1 MKLNNALLAILSL
14 TSFVTFA
21 KTELTVSSQLKSVV
35 DECAKG
41 LINEYDIPGLAV
53 AVTIDG
59 KRYFYNYGLAD
70 VSKGSLVTNDTIF
83 ELGSISKT
91 FTATLTGYAQ
101 EKGKLDMDDKVKD
114 YIPELE
120 NSALGNTKLVNVATY
135 TAGGLPLQFPS
146 EVTNDAEMM
155 QYYKTRKRMQ
165 YYKTWKPEYEA
176 GTKRK
181 YSNPSIGLFGY
192 IGALSMKSDYTEMM
206 ETVILP
212 ELGMTNT
219 FVDVPKD
226 KLNNYAFGYSSE
238 GKPVRVNPG
247 ILDAQAYGIKS
258 TSLDMLQYI
267 EANMGQAQLNTDI
280 ENALERTHT
289 KYFDTDTFTQAVGW
303 EGYDY
308 PVSLSQLLK
317 GNSSDVILKAKPVQA
332 SVSGTL
338 GRDVWYNKTGSTG
351 GFGAYVAYVPSEKI
365 GIVILANKNYP
376 NAERVEAAYHIISS
390 VVK

>member
-1 MKLNNALLAILSL
+1 MKLNNALVAILSL

-41 LINEYDIPGLAV
+41 LMNEYDIPGLAV

-59 KRYFYNYGLAD
+59 KRYFYNYGFAD
-70 VSKGSLVTNDTIF
+70 ESTGSLVTNDTIF

-91 FTATLTGYAQ
+91 FAATLTGYAQ
-101 EKGKLDMDDKVKD
+101 EKGKLNMDDKVKD

-120 NSALGNTKLVNVATY
+120 NSVLGNTKLVHVATY

-146 EVTNDAEMM
+146 EVTSDADM
-155 QYYKTRKRMQ
+155 MQ

-308 PVSLSQLLK
+308 PVSLSRLLK
-317 GNSSDVILKAKPVQA
+317 GNSSDVILNAKPVQA
-332 SVSGTL
+332 SESGTL

-351 GFGAYVAYVPSEKI
+351 GFGAYIAYVPSEKI

-376 NAERVEAAYHIISS
+376 NAERVEAAYNIISS

>member
-1 MKLNNALLAILSL
+1 MKLNNALVAILSL

-21 KTELTVSSQLKSVV
+21 KTESTVSSQLKSVV

-41 LINEYDIPGLAV
+41 LMNEYDISGLAV

-59 KRYFYNYGLAD
+59 KRYFYNYGFAD
-70 VSKGSLVTNDTIF
+70 ESKGSLVTNDTIF

-91 FTATLTGYAQ
+91 FAATLTGYAQ
-101 EKGKLDMDDKVKD
+101 AKGKLNMDDKVKD

-120 NSALGNTKLVNVATY
+120 NSILGNTKLVHVATY

-146 EVTNDAEMM
+146 EVTNDAEM
-155 QYYKTRKRMQ
+155 MQ

-303 EGYDY
+303 ESYDY

-317 GNSSDVILKAKPVQA
+317 GNSSDVILNAKPVQA
-332 SVSGTL
+332 SESGTL

-376 NAERVEAAYHIISS
+376 NVERVEAAYNIISS

>member
-1 MKLNNALLAILSL
+1 MKLNNALVAILSL

-21 KTELTVSSQLKSVV
+21 KTESTVSSQLKSVV

-41 LINEYDIPGLAV
+41 LMNEYDIPGLAV

-59 KRYFYNYGLAD
+59 KRYFYNYGFAD
-70 VSKGSLVTNDTIF
+70 ESKGSLVTNDTIF

-91 FTATLTGYAQ
+91 FAATLTGYAQ
-101 EKGKLDMDDKVKD
+101 EKGKLNMDDKVKD

-120 NSALGNTKLVNVATY
+120 NSVLGNTKLVHVATY

-146 EVTNDAEMM
+146 EVTNDADM
-155 QYYKTRKRMQ
+155 MQ

-317 GNSSDVILKAKPVQA
+317 GNSSDVILNAKPVQA
-332 SVSGTL
+332 SESGTL

-376 NAERVEAAYHIISS
+376 NAERVEAAYNIISS

>member
-1 MKLNNALLAILSL
+1 MKLNNALVAILSL

-41 LINEYDIPGLAV
+41 LMNEYDIPGLAI
-53 AVTIDG
+53 AVTIDV
-59 KRYFYNYGLAD
+59 KRYFYNYGFAD
-70 VSKGSLVTNDTIF
+70 ESKGSLVTNDTIF

-91 FTATLTGYAQ
+91 FAATLTGYAQ
-101 EKGKLDMDDKVKD
+101 EKGKLNMDDKVKD

-120 NSALGNTKLVNVATY
+120 NSVLGNTKLVHVATY

-146 EVTNDAEMM
+146 EVTNDAEM
-155 QYYKTRKRMQ
+155 MQ

-317 GNSSDVILKAKPVQA
+317 GNSSDVILNAKPVQA
-332 SVSGTL
+332 SESGTL

-351 GFGAYVAYVPSEKI
+351 GFGAYIAYVPSEKI

-376 NAERVEAAYHIISS
+376 NAERVEAAYNIISS

>member
-1 MKLNNALLAILSL
+1 MKLNNALVAILSL

-41 LINEYDIPGLAV
+41 LMNEYDIPGLAV

-59 KRYFYNYGLAD
+59 KRYFYNYGFAD
-70 VSKGSLVTNDTIF
+70 ESKGSLVTNDTIF

-91 FTATLTGYAQ
+91 FAATLTGYAQ
-101 EKGKLDMDDKVKD
+101 EKGKLNMDDKVKD

-120 NSALGNTKLVNVATY
+120 NSVLGNTKLVHVATY

-146 EVTNDAEMM
+146 EVTNDAEM
-155 QYYKTRKRMQ
+155 MQ

-206 ETVILP
+206 ETLILP
-212 ELGMTNT
+212 KLGMANT

-317 GNSSDVILKAKPVQA
+317 GNSSDVILNAKPVQA

-338 GRDVWYNKTGSTG
+338 GSDVWYNKTGSTG

-376 NAERVEAAYHIISS
+376 NAERVEAAYNIISS

>member
-1 MKLNNALLAILSL
+1 MKLNNALVAILSL

-21 KTELTVSSQLKSVV
+21 KTESTVSSQLKSVV

-41 LINEYDIPGLAV
+41 LMNEYDIPGLAV

-59 KRYFYNYGLAD
+59 KRYFYNYGFAD
-70 VSKGSLVTNDTIF
+70 ESKGSLVTNDTIF

-91 FTATLTGYAQ
+91 FAATLTGYAQ
-101 EKGKLDMDDKVKD
+101 EKGKLNMDDKVKD
-114 YIPELE
+114 YIPELK
-120 NSALGNTKLVNVATY
+120 NSVLGNTKLVHVATY

-146 EVTNDAEMM
+146 EVTNDAEM
-155 QYYKTRKRMQ
+155 MQ

-303 EGYDY
+303 EGYNY

-317 GNSSDVILKAKPVQA
+317 GNSSDVILNAKPVQA
-332 SVSGTL
+332 SESGTL

-376 NAERVEAAYHIISS
+376 NAERVEAAYNIISS

>member
-1 MKLNNALLAILSL
+1 MKLNNTLVAILSL

-41 LINEYDIPGLAV
+41 LMNEYDIPGLAV

-59 KRYFYNYGLAD
+59 KRYFYNYGFAD
-70 VSKGSLVTNDTIF
+70 ESKGSLVTNDTIF

-91 FTATLTGYAQ
+91 FAATFTGYAQ
-101 EKGKLDMDDKVKD
+101 EKGKLNMDDKVKD

-120 NSALGNTKLVNVATY
+120 NSVLGNTKLVHVATY

-155 QYYKTRKRMQ
+155 KYYKAWQ
-165 YYKTWKPEYEA
+165 PEYEA

-247 ILDAQAYGIKS
+247 MLDAQAYGIKS

-317 GNSSDVILKAKPVQA
+317 GNSSDIILNAKPVQA
-332 SVSGTL
+332 SESGTL

-376 NAERVEAAYHIISS
+376 NAERVEAAYNIISS

>member
-1 MKLNNALLAILSL
+1 MKLNNALVAILSL

-21 KTELTVSSQLKSVV
+21 KTESTVSSQLKSVV

-41 LINEYDIPGLAV
+41 LMNEYDIPGLAV

-59 KRYFYNYGLAD
+59 KRYFYNYGFAD
-70 VSKGSLVTNDTIF
+70 ESTGNLVTNDTIF

-91 FTATLTGYAQ
+91 FAATLTGYAQ
-101 EKGKLDMDDKVKD
+101 EKGKLNMDDKVKD

-120 NSALGNTKLVNVATY
+120 NSVLGNTKLVHVATY

-146 EVTNDAEMM
+146 EVTNDAEM
-155 QYYKTRKRMQ
+155 MQ

-303 EGYDY
+303 EGYNY

-317 GNSSDVILKAKPVQA
+317 GNASDVILKAKPVQA

-376 NAERVEAAYHIISS
+376 NAERVEAAYNIISS

>member
-1 MKLNNALLAILSL
+1 MKLNNALVAILSL

-21 KTELTVSSQLKSVV
+21 KTESTVSSQLKSVV

-41 LINEYDIPGLAV
+41 LMNEYDIPGLAV

-59 KRYFYNYGLAD
+59 KRYFYNYGFAD
-70 VSKGSLVTNDTIF
+70 ESQGSLVTNDTIF

-91 FTATLTGYAQ
+91 FAATLTGYAQ
-101 EKGKLDMDDKVKD
+101 EKGKLNMDDKVKD

-120 NSALGNTKLVNVATY
+120 NSVLGNTKLVHVATY

-146 EVTNDAEMM
+146 EVTNDADM
-155 QYYKTRKRMQ
+155 MQ
-165 YYKTWKPEYEA
+165 YYKTWKPEHEA
-176 GTKRK
+176 GSKRK

-212 ELGMTNT
+212 KLGMANT

-308 PVSLSQLLK
+308 PVSLSQLLN
-317 GNSSDVILKAKPVQA
+317 GNSSDVILNAKPVQA
-332 SVSGTL
+332 SESGTL

-376 NAERVEAAYHIISS
+376 NAERVEAAYNIISS

>member
-91 FTATLTGYAQ
+91 FAATLTGYAQ

-146 EVTNDAEMM
+146 EVTNDAEM
-155 QYYKTRKRMQ
+155 MQ

-332 SVSGTL
+332 SESGTL

>member
-1 MKLNNALLAILSL
+1 MKLNNALVAILSL

-21 KTELTVSSQLKSVV
+21 KTELTVSSQLKSVF
-35 DECAKG
+35 DEYAKG

-59 KRYFYNYGLAD
+59 KRYFYNYGFAD
-70 VSKGSLVTNDTIF
+70 ESKGSLVTNDTIF

-91 FTATLTGYAQ
+91 FAATLTGYAQ

-120 NSALGNTKLVNVATY
+120 NSALGNTKLVHVATY

-155 QYYKTRKRMQ
+155 QYYKTWQ
-165 YYKTWKPEYEA
+165 PEYEA

-258 TSLDMLQYI
+258 TSSDMLQYI
-267 EANMGQAQLNTDI
+267 EANMGQVQLNNDI
-280 ENALERTHT
+280 ENALGLTHI
-289 KYFDTDTFTQAVGW
+289 KYFNTDTFTQAVGW

-317 GNSSDVILKAKPVQA
+317 GNSSDVILNAKPVQA
-332 SVSGTL
+332 SEPGTL
-338 GRDVWYNKTGSTG
+338 GHDVWYNKTGSTG

-390 VVK
+390 VVN

>member
-91 FTATLTGYAQ
+91 FAATLTGYAQ

-120 NSALGNTKLVNVATY
+120 NSALGNTKLVHVATY

-146 EVTNDAEMM
+146 EVTNDAEM
-155 QYYKTRKRMQ
+155 MQ

>member
-91 FTATLTGYAQ
+91 FAATLTGYAQ

-155 QYYKTRKRMQ
+155 QYYKT
-165 YYKTWKPEYEA
+165 WKPEYKA

>member
-1 MKLNNALLAILSL
+1 MKLNNALVAILSL

-41 LINEYDIPGLAV
+41 LMNEYDIPGLAV

-59 KRYFYNYGLAD
+59 KRYFYNYGFAD
-70 VSKGSLVTNDTIF
+70 ESTGSLVTNDTIF

-91 FTATLTGYAQ
+91 FAATLTGYAQ
-101 EKGKLDMDDKVKD
+101 EKGKLNMDDKVKD

-120 NSALGNTKLVNVATY
+120 NSVLGNTKLVHVATY

-146 EVTNDAEMM
+146 EVTNDAEM
-155 QYYKTRKRMQ
+155 MQ

-258 TSLDMLQYI
+258 TSSDMLQYI

-317 GNSSDVILKAKPVQA
+317 GNSSDVILNAKPVQA
-332 SVSGTL
+332 SESGTL

-376 NAERVEAAYHIISS
+376 NAERVEAAYNIISS

>member
-1 MKLNNALLAILSL
+1 MKLNNALVAILSL

-21 KTELTVSSQLKSVV
+21 KTESTVSSQLKSVV

-41 LINEYDIPGLAV
+41 LMNEYDIPGLAV

-59 KRYFYNYGLAD
+59 MRYFYNYGFAD
-70 VSKGSLVTNDTIF
+70 ESKGSLVTNDTIF

-91 FTATLTGYAQ
+91 FAATLTGYAQ
-101 EKGKLDMDDKVKD
+101 EKGKLNMDDKVKD

-120 NSALGNTKLVNVATY
+120 NSVLGNTKLVHVATY

-146 EVTNDAEMM
+146 EVTNDAEM
-155 QYYKTRKRMQ
+155 MQ

-219 FVDVPKD
+219 FVYVPKD

-247 ILDAQAYGIKS
+247 ILDSQAYGIKS

-317 GNSSDVILKAKPVQA
+317 GNSSDVILNAKPVQA
-332 SVSGTL
+332 SVSGTF

-351 GFGAYVAYVPSEKI
+351 GFGAYIAYVPSEKI

-376 NAERVEAAYHIISS
+376 NAERVEAAYNIISS

>member
-1 MKLNNALLAILSL
+1 MKLNNALVAILSL

-59 KRYFYNYGLAD
+59 KRYFYNYGFAD
-70 VSKGSLVTNDTIF
+70 ESKGSLVTNDTIF

-91 FTATLTGYAQ
+91 FAATFTGYAQ
-101 EKGKLDMDDKVKD
+101 EKGKLNMDDKVKD

-120 NSALGNTKLVNVATY
+120 NSVLGNTKLVHVATY

-146 EVTNDAEMM
+146 EVTNDAEM
-155 QYYKTRKRMQ
+155 MQ

-206 ETVILP
+206 ETLILP

-303 EGYDY
+303 EGYNY

-317 GNSSDVILKAKPVQA
+317 GNSSDVILNAKPVQA
-332 SVSGTL
+332 SESGTL

-376 NAERVEAAYHIISS
+376 NAERVEAAYNIISS

>member
-35 DECAKG
+35 DDCAKG

-59 KRYFYNYGLAD
+59 KRYFYNYGFAD
-70 VSKGSLVTNDTIF
+70 ESKGSLVTNDTIF

-91 FTATLTGYAQ
+91 FAATLTGYAQ

-120 NSALGNTKLVNVATY
+120 NSALGNTKLVHVATY

-146 EVTNDAEMM
+146 EVTNDAEM
-155 QYYKTRKRMQ
+155 MQ

-238 GKPVRVNPG
+238 GNPVRVNPG

-258 TSLDMLQYI
+258 TSSDMLQYI
-267 EANMGQAQLNTDI
+267 EANMGQAQLNNDM
-280 ENALERTHT
+280 ENALEQTHI
-289 KYFDTDTFTQAVGW
+289 KYFNTDTFTQAVGW

-317 GNSSDVILKAKPVQA
+317 GNSSDVIFNAKPVQA
-332 SVSGTL
+332 SESGTL
-338 GRDVWYNKTGSTG
+338 GRDIWYNKTGSTG

>member
-1 MKLNNALLAILSL
+1 MKLNNALVAILSL

-41 LINEYDIPGLAV
+41 LMNEYDIPGLAV

-59 KRYFYNYGLAD
+59 KRYFYNYGFAD
-70 VSKGSLVTNDTIF
+70 ESKGSLVTNDTIF

-91 FTATLTGYAQ
+91 FAATLSGYAQ
-101 EKGKLDMDDKVKD
+101 EKGKLNMDDKVKD

-120 NSALGNTKLVNVATY
+120 NSVLGNTKLVHVATY

-146 EVTNDAEMM
+146 EVTNDADM
-155 QYYKTRKRMQ
+155 MQ

-226 KLNNYAFGYSSE
+226 QLNNYAFGYSSE

-280 ENALERTHT
+280 ENALERAHT

-317 GNSSDVILKAKPVQA
+317 GNSSDVILNAKPVQA
-332 SVSGTL
+332 SESGTL

-376 NAERVEAAYHIISS
+376 NAERVEAAYNIISS

>member
-70 VSKGSLVTNDTIF
+70 VSNGSLVTNDTIF

-91 FTATLTGYAQ
+91 FAATLTGYAQ

-146 EVTNDAEMM
+146 EVTNDAEM
-155 QYYKTRKRMQ
+155 MQ

>member
-1 MKLNNALLAILSL
+1 MKLNNALVAILSL

-21 KTELTVSSQLKSVV
+21 KTESTVSSQLKSVV

-41 LINEYDIPGLAV
+41 LMNEYDIPGLAV

-59 KRYFYNYGLAD
+59 MRYFYNYGFAD
-70 VSKGSLVTNDTIF
+70 ESKGSLVTNDTIF

-91 FTATLTGYAQ
+91 FAATLTGYAQ
-101 EKGKLDMDDKVKD
+101 EKGKLNMDDKVKD

-120 NSALGNTKLVNVATY
+120 NSVLGNTKLVHVATY

-146 EVTNDAEMM
+146 EVTNDAEM
-155 QYYKTRKRMQ
+155 MQ

-226 KLNNYAFGYSSE
+226 QLNNYAFGYSSE

-267 EANMGQAQLNTDI
+267 EANMGQAQLNSDI

-317 GNSSDVILKAKPVQA
+317 GNSSDVILNAKPVQA
-332 SVSGTL
+332 SESSTL

-351 GFGAYVAYVPSEKI
+351 GFGAYIAYVPSEKI

-376 NAERVEAAYHIISS
+376 NAERVEAAYNIISS

>member
-1 MKLNNALLAILSL
+1 MKLNNALVAILSL

-21 KTELTVSSQLKSVV
+21 KTESTVSSQLKSVV

-41 LINEYDIPGLAV
+41 LMNEYDIPGLAV

-59 KRYFYNYGLAD
+59 KRYFYNYGFAD
-70 VSKGSLVTNDTIF
+70 ESKGSLVTNDTIF

-91 FTATLTGYAQ
+91 FAATLTGYAQ
-101 EKGKLDMDDKVKD
+101 AKGKLNMDDKVKD

-120 NSALGNTKLVNVATY
+120 NSILGNTKLVHVATY

-146 EVTNDAEMM
+146 EVTNDAVM
-155 QYYKTRKRMQ
+155 MQ

-206 ETVILP
+206 ETLILP

-317 GNSSDVILKAKPVQA
+317 GNSSDVILNAKPVQA
-332 SVSGTL
+332 SESGTL

-376 NAERVEAAYHIISS
+376 NVERVEAAYNIISS

>member
-35 DECAKG
+35 DDCAKG

-59 KRYFYNYGLAD
+59 KRYFYNYGFAD
-70 VSKGSLVTNDTIF
+70 ESKGSLVTNDTIF

-91 FTATLTGYAQ
+91 FAATLTGYAQ

-120 NSALGNTKLVNVATY
+120 NSALGNTKLVHVATY

-155 QYYKTRKRMQ
+155 QYYKTWQ
-165 YYKTWKPEYEA
+165 PEYEA

-258 TSLDMLQYI
+258 TSSDMLQYI
-267 EANMGQAQLNTDI
+267 EANMGQAQLNNDM
-280 ENALERTHT
+280 ENALEQTHI
-289 KYFDTDTFTQAVGW
+289 KYFNTDTFTQAVGW

-317 GNSSDVILKAKPVQA
+317 GNSSDVILNAKPVQA
-332 SVSGTL
+332 SESGTL
-338 GRDVWYNKTGSTG
+338 GRDIWYNKTGSTG

>member
-35 DECAKG
+35 DDCAKG

-59 KRYFYNYGLAD
+59 KRYFYNYGFAD
-70 VSKGSLVTNDTIF
+70 ESKGSLVTNYTIF

-91 FTATLTGYAQ
+91 FAATLTGYAQ

-146 EVTNDAEMM
+146 EVTNDAEM
-155 QYYKTRKRMQ
+155 MQ

>member
-1 MKLNNALLAILSL
+1 MKLNNVLVAILSL
-14 TSFVTFA
+14 SSFVTFA
-21 KTELTVSSQLKSVV
+21 KTELAVSNQLKSVV

-41 LINEYDIPGLAV
+41 LMNEYDIPGLAV
-53 AVTIDG
+53 GVTIDG
-59 KRYFYNYGLAD
+59 KRYFYNYGFAD
-70 VSKGSLVTNDTIF
+70 ESKGSLVTNDTIF

-91 FTATLTGYAQ
+91 FAATLTGYAQ
-101 EKGKLDMDDKVKD
+101 EKGKLNMDDKVKD

-120 NSALGNTKLVNVATY
+120 NSVLGNTKLVHVATY

-155 QYYKTRKRMQ
+155 KYYKAWQ
-165 YYKTWKPEYEA
+165 PEYEA

-317 GNSSDVILKAKPVQA
+317 GNSSDVILNAKPVQA
-332 SVSGTL
+332 SESGTL

-376 NAERVEAAYHIISS
+376 NAERVEAAYNIISS

>member
-1 MKLNNALLAILSL
+1 MKLNNALVAILSL

-21 KTELTVSSQLKSVV
+21 KTESTVSSQLKSVV

-41 LINEYDIPGLAV
+41 LMNEYDIPGLAV

-59 KRYFYNYGLAD
+59 KRYFYNYGFAD
-70 VSKGSLVTNDTIF
+70 ESQGSLVTNDTIF

-91 FTATLTGYAQ
+91 FAATLTGYAQ
-101 EKGKLDMDDKVKD
+101 EKGKLNMDDKVKD

-120 NSALGNTKLVNVATY
+120 NSVLGNTKLVHVATY

-146 EVTNDAEMM
+146 EVTNDAEM
-155 QYYKTRKRMQ
+155 MQ

-206 ETVILP
+206 ETLILP
-212 ELGMTNT
+212 KLGMTNT

-317 GNSSDVILKAKPVQA
+317 GNSSDVILNAKPVQA

-351 GFGAYVAYVPSEKI
+351 GFGAYIAYVPSEKI

-376 NAERVEAAYHIISS
+376 NAERVEAAYNIISS

>member
-35 DECAKG
+35 DDCAKG

-59 KRYFYNYGLAD
+59 KRYFYNYGFAD
-70 VSKGSLVTNDTIF
+70 ESKGSLVTNDTIF

-91 FTATLTGYAQ
+91 FAATLTGYAQ

-120 NSALGNTKLVNVATY
+120 NSALGNTKLVHVATY

-146 EVTNDAEMM
+146 EVTNDAEM
-155 QYYKTRKRMQ
+155 MQ

-238 GKPVRVNPG
+238 GTPVRVNPG

-258 TSLDMLQYI
+258 TSSDMLQYI
-267 EANMGQAQLNTDI
+267 EANMGQAQLNNDM
-280 ENALERTHT
+280 ENALEQTHI
-289 KYFDTDTFTQAVGW
+289 KYFNTDTFTQAVGW

-317 GNSSDVILKAKPVQA
+317 GNSSDVILNAKPVQA
-332 SVSGTL
+332 SESGTL
-338 GRDVWYNKTGSTG
+338 GRDIWYNKTGSTG

-376 NAERVEAAYHIISS
+376 NAERVEAAHHIISS

>member
-1 MKLNNALLAILSL
+1 MKLNNALVAILSL

-21 KTELTVSSQLKSVV
+21 KTESTVSSQLKSVV

-41 LINEYDIPGLAV
+41 LMNEYDIPGLAV

-59 KRYFYNYGLAD
+59 MRYFYNYGFAD
-70 VSKGSLVTNDTIF
+70 ESKGSLVTNDTIF

-91 FTATLTGYAQ
+91 FAATLTGYAQ
-101 EKGKLDMDDKVKD
+101 EKGKLNMDDKVKD

-120 NSALGNTKLVNVATY
+120 NSVLGNTKLVHVATY

-146 EVTNDAEMM
+146 EVTNDAEM
-155 QYYKTRKRMQ
+155 MQ

-226 KLNNYAFGYSSE
+226 QLNNYAFGYSSE

-267 EANMGQAQLNTDI
+267 EANMGQAQLNSDI

-317 GNSSDVILKAKPVQA
+317 GNSNSSDVIINAKPVQA

-376 NAERVEAAYHIISS
+376 NAERVEAAYNIISS

>member
-1 MKLNNALLAILSL
+1 MKLNNALVAILSL

-21 KTELTVSSQLKSVV
+21 KTESTVSSQLKSVV

-41 LINEYDIPGLAV
+41 LMNEYDIPGLAV

-59 KRYFYNYGLAD
+59 KRYFYNYGFAD
-70 VSKGSLVTNDTIF
+70 ESKGSLVTNDTIF

-91 FTATLTGYAQ
+91 FAATLTGYAQ
-101 EKGKLDMDDKVKD
+101 AKGKLNMDDKVKD

-120 NSALGNTKLVNVATY
+120 NSVLGNTKLVHVATY

-146 EVTNDAEMM
+146 EVTNDAEM
-155 QYYKTRKRMQ
+155 MQ

-206 ETVILP
+206 ETLILP
-212 ELGMTNT
+212 KLGMTNT

-317 GNSSDVILKAKPVQA
+317 GNSSDVILNAKPVQA

-351 GFGAYVAYVPSEKI
+351 GFGAYIAYVPSEKI

-376 NAERVEAAYHIISS
+376 NAERVEAAYNIISS

>member
-1 MKLNNALLAILSL
+1 MKLNNALVAILSL

-41 LINEYDIPGLAV
+41 LMNEYDIPGLAV

-59 KRYFYNYGLAD
+59 KRYFYNYGFAD
-70 VSKGSLVTNDTIF
+70 ESTGNLVTNDTIF

-91 FTATLTGYAQ
+91 FAATLTGYAQ
-101 EKGKLDMDDKVKD
+101 EKGKLNMDDKVKD

-120 NSALGNTKLVNVATY
+120 NSVLGNTKLVHVATY

-146 EVTNDAEMM
+146 EVTNDAEM
-155 QYYKTRKRMQ
+155 MQ

-280 ENALERTHT
+280 ENALERAHT

-303 EGYDY
+303 EGYNY

-317 GNSSDVILKAKPVQA
+317 GNSSDVILNAKPVQA
-332 SVSGTL
+332 SESGTL

-376 NAERVEAAYHIISS
+376 NAERVEAAYNIISS

>member
-1 MKLNNALLAILSL
+1 MKLNNALVAILSL

-21 KTELTVSSQLKSVV
+21 KTESTASSQLKSVV

-41 LINEYDIPGLAV
+41 LMNEYDIPGLAI

-59 KRYFYNYGLAD
+59 KRYFYNYGFAD
-70 VSKGSLVTNDTIF
+70 ESKGSLVTNDTIF

-91 FTATLTGYAQ
+91 FAATLTGYAQ
-101 EKGKLDMDDKVKD
+101 EKGKLNMDDKVKD

-120 NSALGNTKLVNVATY
+120 NSALGNTKLVHVATY

-146 EVTNDAEMM
+146 EVTNDAEM
-155 QYYKTRKRMQ
+155 MQ

-308 PVSLSQLLK
+308 PFSLSRLLK
-317 GNSSDVILKAKPVQA
+317 GNSSDVILNAKSVQA

-351 GFGAYVAYVPSEKI
+351 GFGAYIAYVPSEKI

-376 NAERVEAAYHIISS
+376 NAERVEAAYNIISS

>member
-91 FTATLTGYAQ
+91 FAATLTGYAQ

-146 EVTNDAEMM
+146 EVTNDAEM
-155 QYYKTRKRMQ
+155 MQ

-317 GNSSDVILKAKPVQA
+317 GNSSDVILNAKPVQA

>member
-1 MKLNNALLAILSL
+1 MKLNNALVAILSL

-21 KTELTVSSQLKSVV
+21 KTESTVSSQLKSVV

-41 LINEYDIPGLAV
+41 LMNEYDIPGLAV

-59 KRYFYNYGLAD
+59 KRYFYNYGFAD
-70 VSKGSLVTNDTIF
+70 ESKGSLVTNDTIF

-91 FTATLTGYAQ
+91 FAATLTGYAQ
-101 EKGKLDMDDKVKD
+101 AKGKLNMDDKVKD

-120 NSALGNTKLVNVATY
+120 NSILGNTKLVHVATY

-146 EVTNDAEMM
+146 EVTNDAEM
-155 QYYKTRKRMQ
+155 MQ

-206 ETVILP
+206 ETLILP
-212 ELGMTNT
+212 KLGMANT

-317 GNSSDVILKAKPVQA
+317 GNSSDVILNAKPVQA

-376 NAERVEAAYHIISS
+376 NAERVEAAYNIISS

>member
-120 NSALGNTKLVNVATY
+120 NSVLGNTKLVNVATY

-146 EVTNDAEMM
+146 EVTNDAEM
-155 QYYKTRKRMQ
+155 MQ

-317 GNSSDVILKAKPVQA
+317 GNSSDVILKAKPVQV

>member
-1 MKLNNALLAILSL
+1 MKLNNALVAILSL

-21 KTELTVSSQLKSVV
+21 KTESTVSSQLKSVV

-41 LINEYDIPGLAV
+41 LMNEYDIPGLAV

-59 KRYFYNYGLAD
+59 MRYFYNYGFAD
-70 VSKGSLVTNDTIF
+70 ESKGSLVTNDTIF

-91 FTATLTGYAQ
+91 FAATLTGYAQ
-101 EKGKLDMDDKVKD
+101 EKGKLNMDDKVKD

-120 NSALGNTKLVNVATY
+120 NSVLGNTKLVHVATY

-146 EVTNDAEMM
+146 EVTNDAEM
-155 QYYKTRKRMQ
+155 MQ

-212 ELGMTNT
+212 DLGMTNT

-280 ENALERTHT
+280 ENALERAHT

-317 GNSSDVILKAKPVQA
+317 GNSSDVILNAKPVQA
-332 SVSGTL
+332 SESGTL

-376 NAERVEAAYHIISS
+376 NAERVEAAYNIISS

>member
-1 MKLNNALLAILSL
+1 MKLNNALVAILSL

-41 LINEYDIPGLAV
+41 LMNEYDIPGLAI

-59 KRYFYNYGLAD
+59 KRYFYNYGFAD
-70 VSKGSLVTNDTIF
+70 ESKGSLVTNDTIF

-91 FTATLTGYAQ
+91 FAATLTGYAQ
-101 EKGKLDMDDKVKD
+101 EKGKLNMDDKVKD

-120 NSALGNTKLVNVATY
+120 NSVLGNTKLVHVATY

-146 EVTNDAEMM
+146 EVTNDAEM
-155 QYYKTRKRMQ
+155 MQ

-212 ELGMTNT
+212 DLGMTNT

-317 GNSSDVILKAKPVQA
+317 GNSSDVILNAKPVQA
-332 SVSGTL
+332 SESGTL

-376 NAERVEAAYHIISS
+376 NAERVEAAYNIISS

>member
-91 FTATLTGYAQ
+91 FAATLTGYAQ

-120 NSALGNTKLVNVATY
+120 NSALCNTKLVNVATY

-146 EVTNDAEMM
+146 EVTNDAEM
-155 QYYKTRKRMQ
+155 MQ

>member
-1 MKLNNALLAILSL
+1 MKLNNALVAILSL

-41 LINEYDIPGLAV
+41 LMNEYDIPGLAV

-59 KRYFYNYGLAD
+59 KRYFYNYGFAD
-70 VSKGSLVTNDTIF
+70 ESKGSLVTNDTIF

-91 FTATLTGYAQ
+91 FAATLTGYAQ
-101 EKGKLDMDDKVKD
+101 AKGKLNMDDKVKD

-120 NSALGNTKLVNVATY
+120 NSVLGNTKLVHVATY

-146 EVTNDAEMM
+146 EVTNDAEM
-155 QYYKTRKRMQ
+155 MQ

-206 ETVILP
+206 ETLILP

-238 GKPVRVNPG
+238 GKTVRVNPG

-317 GNSSDVILKAKPVQA
+317 GNSSDVILNAKPVQA
-332 SVSGTL
+332 SESGTL

-376 NAERVEAAYHIISS
+376 NVERVEAAYNIISS

>member
-1 MKLNNALLAILSL
+1 MAILSL

-35 DECAKG
+35 DERAKG

-146 EVTNDAEMM
+146 EVTNDAEM
-155 QYYKTRKRMQ
+155 MQ

>member
-1 MKLNNALLAILSL
+1 MKLNNALVAILSL

-21 KTELTVSSQLKSVV
+21 KTESTVSSQLKSVV

-59 KRYFYNYGLAD
+59 KRYFYNYGFAD
-70 VSKGSLVTNDTIF
+70 ESKGSLVTNDTIF

-91 FTATLTGYAQ
+91 FAATLTGYAQ
-101 EKGKLDMDDKVKD
+101 EKGKLNMDDKVKD

-120 NSALGNTKLVNVATY
+120 NSVLGNTKLVHVATY

-155 QYYKTRKRMQ
+155 QYYKM
-165 YYKTWKPEYEA
+165 WKPEYEA

-192 IGALSMKSDYTEMM
+192 IGALSMKSGYTEMM

-258 TSLDMLQYI
+258 TSLDILQYI

-317 GNSSDVILKAKPVQA
+317 GNSSDVILNAKPVQA
-332 SVSGTL
+332 SESGTL

-351 GFGAYVAYVPSEKI
+351 GFGAYIAYVPSEKI

-376 NAERVEAAYHIISS
+376 NAERVEAAYNIISS

>member
-1 MKLNNALLAILSL
+1 MKLNNALVAILSL

-21 KTELTVSSQLKSVV
+21 KTESTVSSQLKSVV

-41 LINEYDIPGLAV
+41 LMNEYDIPGLAV

-59 KRYFYNYGLAD
+59 KRYFYNYGFAD
-70 VSKGSLVTNDTIF
+70 ESQGSLVTNDTIF

-91 FTATLTGYAQ
+91 FAATLTGYAQ
-101 EKGKLDMDDKVKD
+101 EKGKLNMDDKVKD

-120 NSALGNTKLVNVATY
+120 NSVLGNTKLVHVATY

-146 EVTNDAEMM
+146 EVTNDAEM
-155 QYYKTRKRMQ
+155 MQ

-206 ETVILP
+206 ETLILP

-317 GNSSDVILKAKPVQA
+317 GNSSDVILNAKPVQA
-332 SVSGTL
+332 SESGTL

-376 NAERVEAAYHIISS
+376 NAERVEAAYNIISS